1 MVTFVSI
8 VVLFSI
14 DVSVSTKSFI
24 TAKKIMLKLVKLPK
38 LVKLQI
44 LWQNVALQS
53 FKILSTAN
61 YEHAR
66 NYGLLLIFT
75 S

>member
-1 MVTFVSI
+1 
-8 VVLFSI
+8 
-14 DVSVSTKSFI
+14 
-24 TAKKIMLKLVKLPK
+24 MLKLVKLPK

-53 FKILSTAN
+53 FQILSTAN

-66 NYGLLLIFT
+66 NDGLLLIFT
-75 S
+75 SQPRTIP